1 MDDGASASLPLPDAP
16 NAPKTGPPRGR
27 GTARQPTNRFEPLR
41 VDVEPDPEDPPRDPR
56 TRYLRDA
63 ARSVISRNRSPDVPF
78 EASLNPYRGC
88 EHGCIYCYARPTH
101 EYLGLS
107 SGLDFET
114 QIFVKPEAPALLR
127 RELALPSWQPQVLA
141 LSGVTDPYQP
151 IERRLELT
159 RGCLQVLAEFRNPVG
174 LITKSGLVARDT
186 DVLQDLAGHRAA
198 SVTLSVTSLDPDL
211 ARRMEPRAAQPRA
224 RLRAIEALARAGIP
238 VGVNVAPVIPGLT
251 EHEIPAILSACA
263 DAGACWAGMLIV
275 RLPHSVKDL
284 FAGWLEDHYPQR
296 SSKVLGRI
304 REMRGGRLNDP
315 RFGSR
320 MAGSGVYYEQIRD
333 VFRLA
338 RQRSG
343 LSERGPELSAAAFRR
358 PAQGQLR
365 LF

>member
-1 MDDGASASLPLPDAP
+1 MNEHEDEHPERSALFPS
-16 NAPKTGPPRGR
+16 PRGR
-27 GTARQPTNRFEPLR
+27 GTGRQPINRFEPLR
-41 VDVEPDPEDPPRDPR
+41 VEIEPDPEDAPRDPR

-63 ARSVISRNRSPDVPF
+63 SRSVISRNRSPDVPF
-78 EASLNPYRGC
+78 ETSLNPYRGC

-114 QIFVKPEAPALLR
+114 QIFAKSEAPSLLR
-127 RELALPSWQPQVLA
+127 RELARPSWQPQILA

-151 IERRLELT
+151 AERRLELT

-174 LITKSGLVARDT
+174 LITKSALVARDT
-186 DVLQDLAGHRAA
+186 DVLQELVRHRAA

-224 RLRAIEALARAGIP
+224 RLRAIEALAGAGIP
-238 VGVNVAPVIPGLT
+238 VGVIVAPIIPGLND
-251 EHEIPAILSACA
+251 HEIPAILKACA
-263 DAGACWAGMLIV
+263 DAGAGWAGMISV
-275 RLPHSVKDL
+275 RLPHAVKDL
-284 FAGWLEDHYPQR
+284 FAAWLEEHYPQR
-296 SSKVLGRI
+296 GEKVLGRI
-304 REMRGGRLNDP
+304 REIRGGQLNDP

-320 MAGSGVYYEQIRD
+320 MTGSGVYYEQIRD